1 MALRARKGY
10 FDWITLVLVTVLVL
24 VGFVLQINAT
34 GRPTAQEGASLAEK
48 LATVDW
54 EYPRLHLLWYGLGC
68 ILGGIAIALPYHLYG
83 RLKELIY
90 WINVALL
97 GAVLAVGK
105 VAGGA
110 QSWFAILENRSFQPS
125 EIAKLALIITLAR
138 QLADMPRGVQTFRQL
153 FPVLFRV
160 GVPLVLI
167 CAQPDF
173 GTAMVYVVITAV
185 MLYGAGT
192 DWKFMTGLSAAGIA
206 AFVPMWMFLISDKQK
221 ARFLVFLDPTLDS
234 SGAGYQMRMVTRAV
248 GSGQIGGKGFF
259 APGAM
264 SQLDYIPEQHTDF
277 IFSVAAETWG
287 FIGSVLIIALY
298 VALLWRLL
306 YLATQAGDRFGQLLV
321 TGVAA
326 MILFHVVENI
336 GMCLSV
342 MPMTGIPLP
351 FLSYGGSS
359 MWSNTLAIALA
370 LNVGLRRA
378 SYQIES
384 GTII

>member
-1 MALRARKGY
+1 
-10 FDWITLVLVTVLVL
+10 
-24 VGFVLQINAT
+24 
-34 GRPTAQEGASLAEK
+34 
-48 LATVDW
+48 
-54 EYPRLHLLWYGLGC
+54 
-68 ILGGIAIALPYHLYG
+68 
-83 RLKELIY
+83 
-90 WINVALL
+90 
-97 GAVLAVGK
+97 
-105 VAGGA
+105 
-110 QSWFAILENRSFQPS
+110 
-125 EIAKLALIITLAR
+125 
-138 QLADMPRGVQTFRQL
+138 
-153 FPVLFRV
+153 
-160 GVPLVLI
+160 
-167 CAQPDF
+167 
-173 GTAMVYVVITAV
+173 
-185 MLYGAGT
+185 
-192 DWKFMTGLSAAGIA
+192 
-206 AFVPMWMFLISDKQK
+206 MWMFLISDKQK
-221 ARFLVFLDPTLDS
+221 ARFLVFLDPTLDA

-248 GSGQIGGKGFF
+248 GSGQIAGKGFF

-384 GTII
+384 ERIT